1 MSQLMEFIAVTPAV
15 VPSNGVPIHYVLI
28 LQMVPPV
35 FLEDLRQAMTGLN
48 IYYSCKS
55 LHAGDL

>member
-1 MSQLMEFIAVTPAV
+1 MEFIAMMHAV